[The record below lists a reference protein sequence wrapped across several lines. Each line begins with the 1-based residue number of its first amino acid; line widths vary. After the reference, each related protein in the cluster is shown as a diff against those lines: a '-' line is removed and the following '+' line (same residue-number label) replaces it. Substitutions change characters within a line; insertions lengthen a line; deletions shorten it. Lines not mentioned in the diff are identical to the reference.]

1 LFQLSGVLNAYNAG
15 MPTLRRGE
23 KHKDDPKFPTKSP
36 HLKSLGL
43 NKQDLA
49 DLEAFLRSLDE
60 PPRRIRPPALSLP
73 DGVKPLLGDPKKDH
87 APQAPATPVRDTR

>member
-1 LFQLSGVLNAYNAG
+1 MYNAG

-36 HLKSLGL
+36 LLKPLGPE
-43 NKQDLA
+43 QAGPA

-60 PPRRIRPPALSLP
+60 PPAGSGRR
-73 DGVKPLLGDPKKDH
+73 
-87 APQAPATPVRDTR
+87 T